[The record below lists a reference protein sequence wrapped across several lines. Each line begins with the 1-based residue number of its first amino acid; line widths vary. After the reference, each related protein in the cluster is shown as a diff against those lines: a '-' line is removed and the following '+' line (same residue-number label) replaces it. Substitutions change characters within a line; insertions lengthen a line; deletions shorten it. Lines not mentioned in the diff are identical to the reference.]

1 MILLFIYFWLHWVF
15 IALCSISLV
24 AVSRSYSC
32 SVGAPH
38 CGGFSCGAW
47 ALGLQAS
54 ELQLVGTPFQCSCLE
69 DPRDGGAWWA
79 AIYGVPQSQTRL
91 KRLRSSSNSLLYG
104 LTLTSIHDYWKNHS
118 FDYTDFCWQ
127 SDGSAGLL
135 LLLLLLSRFSRVRLC
150 VTP

>member
-54 ELQLVGTPFQCSCLE
+54 ELQLVGSVIVAQGLVALGHVGSFRTRDQTRVPCIGSWILIHCAIREVLNKFLLGVLDRFLGWHLTSCLNLNKSI
-69 DPRDGGAWWA
+69 P
-79 AIYGVPQSQTRL
+79 
-91 KRLRSSSNSLLYG
+91 SL
-104 LTLTSIHDYWKNHS
+104 I
-118 FDYTDFCWQ
+118 
-127 SDGSAGLL
+127 
-135 LLLLLLSRFSRVRLC
+135 
-150 VTP
+150 